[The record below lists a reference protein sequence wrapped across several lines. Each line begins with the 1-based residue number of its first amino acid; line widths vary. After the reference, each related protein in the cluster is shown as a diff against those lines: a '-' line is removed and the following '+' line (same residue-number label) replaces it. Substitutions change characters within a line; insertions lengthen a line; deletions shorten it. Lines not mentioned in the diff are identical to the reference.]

1 MGGTEKQAVWLAN
14 KLSSRGYRVFFV
26 SLKDSGILSES
37 LSSNIVVKNFK
48 LAKAKNIYSKSFYFM
63 LGLIRLIK
71 LVNRNKISKT
81 ITFLF
86 HSNFIGKIVKTFS
99 IHRNIH
105 VASFRSDRLSK
116 RDSRISRLRT
126 FIFQYFILDKNTI
139 IVFNSISGFNKL
151 NLKNIRQEIIFNS
164 PLNKNQTK
172 DSFGNKFIFIGRL
185 DELKNVQNIVLG
197 FKKLE
202 GFKATLDIF
211 GKGPDFPKIQKIIEQ
226 HSLSDVVSLR
236 GVDANISNN
245 LNNYDAL
252 ILSSTHEAFP
262 NVIIEAFNSGVIP
275 ISTKVGDVEW
285 LIDEKR
291 GILIDGFSSDHIAQS
306 MLNFLELDIESKK
319 TLISNGRR
327 FLKKELNELEILNQ
341 WIEVIEA

>member
-105 VASFRSDRLSK
+105 IASFRSDRLSK
-116 RDSRISRLRT
+116 RDSSISRLRT
-126 FIFQYFILDKNTI
+126 FIFLYFVLDKNTI

-172 DSFGNKFIFIGRL
+172 DSFDNKFIFIGRL

-202 GFKATLDIF
+202 GFNATLDIF

-226 HSLSDVVSLR
+226 QSLSDVVSLR
-236 GVDANISNN
+236 GVDANISNI

-291 GILIDGFSSDHIAQS
+291 GILIDGFSSDCIAKS